1 MGSVAP
7 FKSHTQCSQQKKAS
21 IRMPFLIWGERW
33 DLNPRQ
39 PEPQSGALPT
49 ELRPPR
55 NRISILV
62 SSLLLVNKI
71 WYARQDSAPPAH
83 ISLLILRVAR
93 LNKLFAFGRPPAAS
107 YGVAAPIRRSFP
119 LRARRLPSN
128 PDKVHNLLKI
138 WYARQDSNLLPS
150 A

>member
-1 MGSVAP
+1 MLFFTPVTCYLSLV
-7 FKSHTQCSQQKKAS
+7 TKKAS

-71 WYARQDSAPPAH
+71 WYARQDSAPPAYRNLL
-83 ISLLILRVAR
+83 SLLGSSASEIIRLRSASRCLVCCHCSYTSQFPFTGSVAPF
-93 LNKLFAFGRPPAAS
+93 KS
-107 YGVAAPIRRSFP
+107 HTQCS
-119 LRARRLPSN
+119 
-128 PDKVHNLLKI
+128 
-138 WYARQDSNLLPS
+138 Q
-150 A
+150 